1 MGTHRAW
8 WQRGVSSNNF
18 ETAMRQHLLLIVM
31 MRVTLDAHD
40 DEGDYKHR
48 HHLPCPGVGTIRPG
62 PIDRR
67 PNARDRLLISFMA
80 VVSRRLQLADPVV
93 NCTTV
98 ASVVGDKIADP

>member
-18 ETAMRQHLLLIVM
+18 ETAMWQHLLLIVM

-48 HHLPCPGVGTIRPG
+48 HHLHFKVQCANV
-62 PIDRR
+62 
-67 PNARDRLLISFMA
+67 
-80 VVSRRLQLADPVV
+80 
-93 NCTTV
+93 TT
-98 ASVVGDKIADP
+98 AMQQDKNVRKAKIVQKDEKI